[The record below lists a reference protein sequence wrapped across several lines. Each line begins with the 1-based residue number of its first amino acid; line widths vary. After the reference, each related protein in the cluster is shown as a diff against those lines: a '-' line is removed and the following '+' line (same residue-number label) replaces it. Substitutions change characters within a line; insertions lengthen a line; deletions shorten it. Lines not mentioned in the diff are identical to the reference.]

1 MHKMNIS
8 GDNWLLFRAWYE
20 DLTTKVKWEGNYSR
34 GFKEKQGVRQGGVWS
49 PTAYKVFINSLL
61 KIYEENKIGS
71 YIGSIYCGAPTVADD
86 VTLIANDPYEL
97 QTMIN
102 IQMDHANKFRYSIS
116 EQKSCVLKIGDKS
129 EHSWYINDQ
138 KLNTPINATHLGIK
152 RDINSKFGVK
162 EVVPDRIQTARKTV
176 YALMGAGLYGLNGIN
191 PKVSVH
197 MIKCFVIPRLL
208 YGLDI
213 IRLTKTDIAKLSVYY
228 IQLLKQIQHLPS
240 RTANSAVLVLTG
252 QLPIESEIHKKMLSL
267 FRNIADN
274 HGSVERSIAQRQLA
288 LKTRD
293 SESWFIQIIK
303 LTEMYELPSPI
314 EVLDLV
320 PEKHIWK
327 KLVYNAVNDYW
338 KNILI
343 LEARTKVSMKMLNV
357 DNFKVGVVHNIW
369 ESSGSELLSVKRA
382 CVKAKIISGTYT
394 LQADRAKFNG
404 NRTSSLCPL
413 CFKQSE
419 DLMHFLI
426 KCNSLEGVRR
436 KFIMLLRNLLND
448 KINALLVDDLFNFE
462 DNLLQLI
469 VDCTKFQFL
478 KQLWTTIER
487 LSSSLCFGLHQKRT
501 SLLL

>member
-1 MHKMNIS
+1 MFRKNS
-8 GDNWLLFRAWYE
+8 KKGDPQVEYQCTIRFLDDSEPIQLF
-20 DLTTKVKWEGNYSR
+20 
-34 GFKEKQGVRQGGVWS
+34 FKKDTLGH
-49 PTAYKVFINSLL
+49 SL
-61 KIYEENKIGS
+61 
-71 YIGSIYCGAPTVADD
+71 
-86 VTLIANDPYEL
+86 
-97 QTMIN
+97 
-102 IQMDHANKFRYSIS
+102 F
-116 EQKSCVLKIGDKS
+116 
-129 EHSWYINDQ
+129 DQ
-138 KLNTPINATHLGIK
+138 VCAKLNLVEK
-152 RDINSKFGVK
+152 DYFGLRYVDADK
-162 EVVPDRIQTARKTV
+162 QRHWLDPLKAVYKQLKGRGTGSSPRKA
-176 YALMGAGLYGLNGIN
+176 YL
-191 PKVSVH
+191 
-197 MIKCFVIPRLL
+197 
-208 YGLDI
+208 
-213 IRLTKTDIAKLSVYY
+213 
-228 IQLLKQIQHLPS
+228 
-240 RTANSAVLVLTG
+240 
-252 QLPIESEIHKKMLSL
+252 EKM
-267 FRNIADN
+267 
-274 HGSVERSIAQRQLA
+274 
-288 LKTRD
+288 
-293 SESWFIQIIK
+293 
-303 LTEMYELPSPI
+303 
-314 EVLDLV
+314 
-320 PEKHIWK
+320 
-327 KLVYNAVNDYW
+327 VYNAVNDYW